1 MQETNPMCAMLHVEQ
16 VLNSSVGTVA
26 LFEYART
33 DGIAVVN
40 AGLLGEALLLRF
52 AVLLYIQFF

>member
-1 MQETNPMCAMLHVEQ
+1 MQERNPICAMQHVKQ

-26 LFEYART
+26 LFEDART

-40 AGLLGEALLLRF
+40 VGLLGEALLLRF
-52 AVLLYIQFF
+52 AVFLCIEFF

>member
-1 MQETNPMCAMLHVEQ
+1 MCAMQHVEQ

-52 AVLLYIQFF
+52 SVLLCIQFF